1 MKAII
6 LAAGLGTRL
15 RPMTDSLPKPLLPVG
30 GRPVIVY
37 NLLLLKRYGI
47 TEAIINLHYQ
57 ADKIIRALGDGTQ
70 YGMTIRYSREPEILG
85 TAGGV
90 RKAARW
96 LAQGS
101 FLVVNGDILVDVNLD
116 RLVEFHYRKRALVT
130 MVLRKDPDPDA
141 WGAVEVDEQ
150 GRIRQLLG
158 KLNACGERLT
168 TLMFTGVQVMQ
179 PRALDY
185 IPARGFASLIDTYLA
200 MLRQGERVLG
210 YPMRGYWLDI
220 GTAARYRE
228 ANEGF
233 RRKKIRLS
241 YVR

>member
-15 RPMTDSLPKPLLPVG
+15 RPMTNHLPKPLLPVG

-57 ADKIIRALGDGTQ
+57 ADKIIRALGDGTTF
-70 YGMTIRYSREPEILG
+70 GMTLRYSREPEILG
-85 TAGGV
+85 TGGGI

-101 FLVVNGDILVDVNLD
+101 FLVMNGDILVDVNLD
-116 RLVEFHYRKRALVT
+116 RLVEFHHRKRALAT
-130 MVLRKDPDPDA
+130 MVLREDPDPDA
-141 WGAVEVDEQ
+141 WGAVEVDGQ

-158 KLNACGERLT
+158 QLDCCGEQLT
-168 TLMFTGVQVMQ
+168 KLMFTGVQVMQ
-179 PRALDY
+179 PRVLDY
-185 IPARGFASLIDTYLA
+185 LPARGFASIIDTYLA
-200 MLRQGERVLG
+200 MLRQGERVFG
-210 YPMRGYWLDI
+210 YAMRGYWLDI
-220 GTAARYRE
+220 GTEARYQE
-228 ANEGF
+228 AIEGF
-233 RRKKIRLS
+233 RRKRIRLS
-241 YVR
+241 YCR

>member
-57 ADKIIRALGDGTQ
+57 ADKIIRALGDGSTF
-70 YGMTIRYSREPEILG
+70 GMTLRYSREPEILG
-85 TAGGV
+85 TAGGI

-101 FLVVNGDILVDVNLD
+101 FLILNGDILVDVNLD
-116 RLVEFHYRKRALVT
+116 RLVEFHHRKRALAT

-150 GRIRQLLG
+150 GWVRQILG
-158 KLNACGERLT
+158 KLDACGERLT
-168 TLMFTGVQVMQ
+168 KLMFTGVQVMQ

-185 IPARGFASLIDTYLA
+185 VPARGFASLIDTYLA
-200 MLRQGERVLG
+200 MLRQGERVFG